1 MSSHNISQHYQHL
14 FNQQAPHHLNLAMI
28 DYLESYDDRPSFHEQ
43 IASLSAEAQLNCTEK
58 LAEQKLV
65 DELITQKV
73 MRIPV
78 RIYNHIYELDTALE
92 MLRVGKGS
100 AIEAWSN
107 KYPFSYQ
114 DIQPAMDLKDKIQT
128 EINQGRN
135 EAPALPVNENKI
147 EAAASV
153 SPEPNPSIVL
163 PNDEDAARSERAPET
178 VSALAAEDS
187 DDEAIT
193 LQILS
198 DAHLALQM
206 SQVLNDDSFSPD
218 HQNVAVNEI
227 TSSSASSL
235 SAELNPHLLDEGAEQ
250 RELSENEAEE
260 YAVEASYISQANQ
273 EQNNIEH
280 ISTHIKCV
288 VVGDKV
294 SDKNR
299 LCYRAQHNEIPVYVP
314 TFLENVNL
322 VIHSPQ
328 GTVVINVLSTEGQ
341 EEYDRLRP
349 FQYPQTDVFLLTYSV
364 TSQESFNN
372 IHAKWLPE
380 VKYHCPDAAIV
391 LVACNIEQREAADQ
405 QTISTQQG
413 EVLAQAIGAR
423 YVECSARTGEN
434 VQQVLATAVQS
445 VQAQEEAKTAAPNR
459 HSANIGTLSNS
470 FLGLFNPKSKSAA
483 HPDNLIQELENYI
496 AKKARGGPHTSVFDR
511 IRGINKNIQI
521 NAAQNLLANLKSA
534 FPPRKFSAE
543 AINALLT
550 EDLGA
555 IVTKHPAIV
564 QRIQGE
570 WRETIPAVQSSA
582 SMRSESRRF

>member
-1 MSSHNISQHYQHL
+1 MSSHNISQQYQHL
-14 FNQQAPHHLNLAMI
+14 FNQQAPHHLSLAMI

-43 IASLSAEAQLNCTEK
+43 MESLSAAAQLSCAEKLEAQNLIDVLWSEK
-58 LAEQKLV
+58 IL
-65 DELITQKV
+65 
-73 MRIPV
+73 RIPV
-78 RIYNHIYELDTALE
+78 RIHGYIYELDTALE
-92 MLRVGKGS
+92 LLKRGNGT
-100 AIEAWSN
+100 AREAFSN

-128 EINQGRN
+128 QIDRARN
-135 EAPALPVNENKI
+135 EAPTLPVNEKKV
-147 EAAASV
+147 EAAASI
-153 SPEPNPSIVL
+153 SSELNHSIVL
-163 PNDEDAARSERAPET
+163 PNDENAARSERALET
-178 VSALAAEDS
+178 VSVLAAEDS

-206 SQVLNDDSFSPD
+206 SQVLDDDSFSPD
-218 HQNVAVNEI
+218 HQNNVAANGI
-227 TSSSASSL
+227 RSSSASPL

-260 YAVEASYISQANQ
+260 YAVEASFISHANE

-280 ISTHIKCV
+280 ISTRIKCV
-288 VVGDKV
+288 VVGDKI
-294 SDKNR
+294 SEKNR
-299 LCYRAQHNEIPVYVP
+299 LCYRAQHNVDPAYVP
-314 TFLENVNL
+314 TVLDNVNL
-322 VIHSPQ
+322 VIHSPE
-328 GTVVINVLSTEGQ
+328 GTVVMSVYSTEGQ

-349 FQYPQTDVFLLTYSV
+349 LNYPQTDVFLLTYSV

-372 IHAKWLPE
+372 IRAKWLPE
-380 VKYHCPDAAIV
+380 LRYLCPDVPII
-391 LVACNIEQREAADQ
+391 LVACHREQREAAGQ
-405 QTISTQQG
+405 QAISTQQG
-413 EVLAQAIGAR
+413 EVLAQAIGAT

-434 VQQVLATAVQS
+434 IQEVFAAAVHS
-445 VQAQEEAKTAAPNR
+445 VQAKEAANTVAPHR
-459 HSANIGTLSNS
+459 PSREGLSNS
-470 FLGLFNPKSKSAA
+470 FLGLFNPKPKLNAQ
-483 HPDNLIQELENYI
+483 PGNLIGELEDYI
-496 AKKARGGPHTSVFDR
+496 AKKARGGPHTSVFER

-521 NAAQNLLANLKSA
+521 SAAQNLLANLKGA
-534 FPPRKFSAE
+534 FPQRKFSAE

-570 WRETIPAVQSSA
+570 WRETISAVQSSA